1 MGKIIRNGIEFC
13 GTSDTAD
20 NIIYDNTDSGLAA
33 TNTQTAID
41 ELTNK
46 VKAGGNVVYLTQE
59 QYDALPESK
68 ESDDVEYR
76 ITDAGSMGAAENVG
90 YDNSKSG
97 IEAVNVQDA
106 IDKLDEN
113 LNKFVPISNAVYIDA
128 TEKTVAVQDFTQY
141 KNIYFTLKAEG
152 AGIFSAIFTTD
163 LLLKSTSVNPLKM
176 FCASPAGDIRIISI
190 YMETNTSLKA
200 KLNAGGWYLTV
211 YGVN

>member
-20 NIIYDNTDSGLAA
+20 NIIYDNTNSGLAA

-46 VKAGGNVVYLTQE
+46 VKSGGNIVYLTQE
-59 QYDALPESK
+59 EYDALPESK

-76 ITDAGSMGAAENVG
+76 ITDVGSMGTAENVG

-97 IEAVNVQDA
+97 LAAVNVQDA

-113 LNKFVPISNAVYIDA
+113 LESKFAYIIDSFGDQLNVGTLVNYPQGFNRENTVVIAKHFNYDGLQLRDQYYANTLAMTVILHENAIEVSPRN
-128 TEKTVAVQDFTQY
+128 EVAFGRNF
-141 KNIYFTLKAEG
+141 KIALMRLF
-152 AGIFSAIFTTD
+152 
-163 LLLKSTSVNPLKM
+163 
-176 FCASPAGDIRIISI
+176 
-190 YMETNTSLKA
+190 
-200 KLNAGGWYLTV
+200 
-211 YGVN
+211 